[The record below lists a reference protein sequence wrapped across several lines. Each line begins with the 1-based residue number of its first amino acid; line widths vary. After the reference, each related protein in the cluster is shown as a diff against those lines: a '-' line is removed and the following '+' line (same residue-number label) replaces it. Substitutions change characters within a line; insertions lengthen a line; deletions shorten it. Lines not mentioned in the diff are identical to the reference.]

1 MRNNRIIC
9 LALLMACLL
18 CGCRVRTAQE
28 LYCLPKRSQAYQD
41 LQKAIDR
48 SMSGLEFCAPLSG
61 ENRQT
66 VQQADLNGDG
76 QPEYLLFAKGAGEL
90 PLKILVF
97 ARKDDHFAL
106 HQTIESNGTAFDM
119 VEYAQIDG
127 KAGMELVVGSQ
138 LHDRVLRS
146 AAVYSFGGDQLQQLI
161 VTPYT
166 QYLTTDLDLNG
177 SRELMVLRPG
187 AAETQNGVAELFG
200 VRDGVVEKSLEA
212 ALSAPVED
220 LKRIITGKLHGG
232 KPAVFVGS
240 SVEQDAI
247 ITDIYTL
254 KDGNFTNISL
264 SAEAGTSVQTLRNYY
279 VYAEDIDADGEV
291 ELPDL
296 INMLPLNALQGAG
309 QHHLIRWYA
318 MGPDG
323 SQCTKR
329 YTFHNYVDGW
339 YLELRQDWASQITVV
354 QEEHAYSFYLWDE
367 SYTAAEKVFSVYVF
381 SGQDRETQAIANNRF
396 LLHKSENAVY
406 AARMEVA
413 SGALEITQADLIK
426 SFHLIY
432 QAWNTGEM

>member
-1 MRNNRIIC
+1 MRNNRIVC
-9 LALLMACLL
+9 LALLVACLL
-18 CGCRVRTAQE
+18 CGCRMRTAQE

-41 LQKAIDR
+41 LQNVIDR

-61 ENRQT
+61 ENRQA

-76 QPEYLLFAKGAGEL
+76 QQEYLLFAKGSGEL

-97 ARKDDHFAL
+97 SQDGAHFVL
-106 HQTIESNGTAFDM
+106 QQTIESNGTAFDM
-119 VEYAQIDG
+119 VEYAQMDG
-127 KAGMELVVGSQ
+127 KDGMELVIGSQ
-138 LHDRVLRS
+138 LNDRVLRS
-146 AAVYSFGGDQLQQLI
+146 AAVYSFSGSQLQKLI
-161 VTPYT
+161 VSPYT
-166 QYLTTDLDLNG
+166 KYLTTDLDLDG

-187 AAETQNGVAELFG
+187 AAEAQNGVAELFRI
-200 VRDGVVEKSLEA
+200 RDGVVEKSLEA
-212 ALSAPVED
+212 ALSAPVEN
-220 LKRIITGKLHGG
+220 LKRVITGKLHGG
-232 KPAVFVGS
+232 QNAVFVGS

-254 KDGNFTNISL
+254 TGGNFTNITL

-296 INMLPLNALQGAG
+296 INMLPLNALQDAG

-323 SQCTKR
+323 TQCTKR

-339 YLELRQDWASQITVV
+339 YLELQQPWASQITVV

-367 SYTAAEKVFSVYVF
+367 SYTAAEKIFSVYEF
-381 SGQDRETQAIANNRF
+381 SGQDREAQAIANNRF